1 MSSELDNRTV
11 LLADDEGDWVRAV
24 ASLIRLTEEGK
35 LKWKSGHP
43 PKSLRDQQV
52 DVVFTS
58 EYEGKRL
65 RLHRETSK
73 VEEPNPN
80 LFNFGPFK
88 RAYPYWI
95 EEVVL
100 ELGDEAEQGWYRIP
114 ETEAARELLESV
126 KYQVYGVDD
135 FLSKVLDAGKSS
147 DDVIHK

>member
-1 MSSELDNRTV
+1 MSSEVDNRTA

-35 LKWKSGHP
+35 MRWKSGRP
-43 PKSLRDQQV
+43 PQSLRDRQV
-52 DVVFTS
+52 DVVFTA

-65 RLHRETSK
+65 RLHRETTK
-73 VEEPNPN
+73 VEEPDALSIFWTP
-80 LFNFGPFK
+80 K
-88 RAYPYWI
+88 RVYPYWI

-100 ELGDEAEQGWYRIP
+100 ELGDKAEEGWYTIP

-135 FLSKVLDAGKSS
+135 FLSKVLDGGESS
-147 DDVIHK
+147 DDVIRN